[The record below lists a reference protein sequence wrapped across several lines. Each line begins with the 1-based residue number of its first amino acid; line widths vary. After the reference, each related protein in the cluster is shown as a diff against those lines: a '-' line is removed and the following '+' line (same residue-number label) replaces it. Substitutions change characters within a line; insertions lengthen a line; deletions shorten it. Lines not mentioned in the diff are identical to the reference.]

1 MKNNELIQKKESR
14 YQKAKKAKDRFSNCM
29 ALFCLSVAAG
39 GMFLPTSREAALGMG
54 VVAVGSL
61 AMGAKVFV
69 HEVAK
74 RLRNR
79 QRAD

>member
-1 MKNNELIQKKESR
+1 MENKELIQKKASR
-14 YQKAKKAKDRFSNCM
+14 YQKAKRAKDRFGNCM

-39 GMFLPTSREAALGMG
+39 GMVLPASREAAIGMG
-54 VVAVGSL
+54 VVALGSF

-74 RLRNR
+74 HLRNR